1 VSDFTG
7 EYFTMNDCRLS
18 PKPTDG
24 RVPLVCA
31 GQSDRGMEFCAS
43 YGDYQFVI
51 GSNDF
56 DATRAD
62 AARLMAAAEKSGRD
76 VGVYALYFVI
86 TGETD
91 AEAEAKWQHYKDG
104 ADLDAIAFMTGQA
117 SLDTSGATAE
127 TITALQSAF
136 NLNIGAIVG
145 SHATVAD
152 KLKEVDSMPGV
163 KGVMCVFDDYVAAT
177 EDFGQ
182 KVMPLVNG

>member
-1 VSDFTG
+1 
-7 EYFTMNDCRLS
+7 
-18 PKPTDG
+18 
-24 RVPLVCA
+24 
-31 GQSDRGMEFCAS
+31 MEFCAS